1 LSLRTSPMAT
11 DPLILIRSNHCSVAH
26 SSWLYKEG
34 NQIGVRHQARAQRAS
49 KSRSLGPHLRSPDAP
64 QSGISE
70 TAFVRRRIGL
80 DLLRIRHCHLFSEVP
95 RSTDIDHE
103 ALVSVVDPSG
113 AARAQAR
120 ARVLLHWTS
129 AEREYSGTITALLN
143 DVGECFAVLQRRV
156 LQETPKAVP
165 PSRPICIISH
175 LAAIAQPW
183 SSLRFALDCSW
194 QRSARYSY
202 L

>member
-1 LSLRTSPMAT
+1 MAT

-80 DLLRIRHCHLFSEVP
+80 DLLRIGIAICFRKSRAQP
-95 RSTDIDHE
+95 TSITR
-103 ALVSVVDPSG
+103 PSFPLWIRPVRPS
-113 AARAQAR
+113 RAQAR

-156 LQETPKAVP
+156 LQETPKVVP

-183 SSLRFALDCSW
+183 SSLRLALDCSW